1 MKNYQLLKKLM
12 LSSIGIFALLIFLA
26 SCSAAGKFRRY
37 YDPNS
42 IPADLK
48 KDGYVLLVLKQ
59 DVGGFRGIQNRGVKK
74 LMRRHYGAAFEMVSA
89 EDLKNTK
96 YDDANKYRYI
106 IGRDFNS
113 GIVVTNQQSMKVMGA
128 GGGTM
133 TTHREY
139 HEETIYDRKENK
151 AFPSIGYPS
160 ASYSLG
166 MKAFSKFMK
175 KR

>member
-1 MKNYQLLKKLM
+1 MKNHYQLKKLI
-12 LSSIGIFALLIFLA
+12 LSAIGIFSLIIILA
-26 SCSAAGKFRRY
+26 SCSAAGKFKHY

-59 DVGGFRGIQNRGVKK
+59 DVGGFRGVQNRGVNK
-74 LMRRHYGAAFEMVSA
+74 LMRRHYGAPFEMVST

-96 YDDANKYRYI
+96 YDDTNKYRYI
-106 IGRDFNS
+106 IGRNFNS
-113 GIVVTNQQSMKVMGA
+113 GLVVTTNRPMGN
-128 GGGTM
+128 GGGTF

-139 HEETIYDRKENK
+139 HEETIFDRKENK

-166 MKAFSKFMK
+166 MKGFSKFMK
-175 KR
+175 KK

>member
-1 MKNYQLLKKLM
+1 MFKKLI
-12 LSSIGIFALLIFLA
+12 LSFICLLALVIFLA
-26 SCSAAGKFRRY
+26 SCSAAGKFKHN

-59 DVGGFRGIQNRGVKK
+59 GVGGFSGIQNRGVKK
-74 LMRRHYGAAFEMVSA
+74 LMRRHYGAAFEMVSTD
-89 EDLKNTK
+89 DLKNAK
-96 YDDANKYRYI
+96 YDDTDKYRYV

-113 GIVVTNQQSMKVMGA
+113 GLVATTKQSMGNA
-128 GGGTM
+128 GGTF

-139 HEETIYDRKENK
+139 HEETIFDRKENK

-166 MKAFSKFMK
+166 MKGFSKFMK

>member
-1 MKNYQLLKKLM
+1 M
-12 LSSIGIFALLIFLA
+12 AIFLA
-26 SCSAAGKFRRY
+26 SCSAAGKFKHSY
-37 YDPNS
+37 NPNA

-59 DVGGFRGIQNRGVKK
+59 EVGGFKGTQNRGVKK
-74 LMRRHYGAAFEMVSA
+74 MMRRHYGAPFEMVSTD
-89 EDLKNTK
+89 DLKDPKYNNTE
-96 YDDANKYRYI
+96 KYRYI

-113 GIVVTNQQSMKVMGA
+113 GLVVATTSSMGS

-139 HEETIYDRKENK
+139 HEETIIDRKLNS

-166 MKAFSKFMK
+166 MKAFAKFMK

>member
-1 MKNYQLLKKLM
+1 MTNYYLLKKLSI
-12 LSSIGIFALLIFLA
+12 SSICIFTLIILLA
-26 SCSAAGKFRRY
+26 SCSAAGKFKRY

-48 KDGYVLLVLKQ
+48 KDSYVLLVLKQ
-59 DVGGFRGIQNRGVKK
+59 HVGGFRGIQNRGVRK
-74 LMRRHYGAAFEMVSA
+74 LMRRHYGAAFEMVSTD
-89 EDLKNTK
+89 DLKNAK
-96 YDDANKYRYI
+96 YDDTDKYRYI

-113 GIVVTNQQSMKVMGA
+113 GTVLTTQQSMKVMGV

-139 HEETIYDRKENK
+139 HEETIFDRKENK